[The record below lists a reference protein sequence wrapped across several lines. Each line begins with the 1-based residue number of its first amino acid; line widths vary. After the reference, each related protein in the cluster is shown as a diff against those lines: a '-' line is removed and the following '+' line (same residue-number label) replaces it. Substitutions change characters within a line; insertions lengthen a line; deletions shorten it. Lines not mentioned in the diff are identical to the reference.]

1 MNQSTK
7 ILLFL
12 IVSHLLSCGSSK
24 SNLQYIDKNKPF
36 LTAKVFAPNFISKE
50 DESEFGSVFSKDGT
64 EFYYAD
70 DTHGKAEIRYT
81 KLENKKWTTPITV
94 ISHEKYSYNDPF
106 LSPDETELFYISDM
120 PRDEFDTIKDYDIW
134 YSKKIDNKWSES
146 INAGE
151 LINSDKN
158 EYYISFT
165 SKGKI
170 YFASNKNAAE
180 HRSHDF
186 DIYAATRMDGM
197 FRKPKK
203 LSDSI
208 NTKRFEGDV
217 FVSPDES
224 YLIVSSARREG
235 FGNGDLYIS
244 FKNKDETWSKAKNM
258 GKVVNTKGHEI
269 CPFVTSDGKFLFY
282 TSNQDIY
289 WVSTKIFANYK

>member
-24 SNLQYIDKNKPF
+24 SDLQYIDKNKPS

-64 EFYYAD
+64 EFYYAV
-70 DTHGKAEIRYT
+70 DTHGKAEIRYS
-81 KLENKKWTTPITV
+81 KLEGEKWTIPITI
-94 ISHEKYSYNDPF
+94 ISDEKYGYNDPF
-106 LSPDETELFYISDM
+106 LSPSENELFYISDM
-120 PRDEFDTIKDYDIW
+120 PRNELDTIKDIDIW
-134 YSKKIDNKWSES
+134 YSKKINNKWSKP
-146 INAGE
+146 INAGD

-165 SKGKI
+165 SNGKM
-170 YFASNKNAAE
+170 YFASNKNAAVG
-180 HRSHDF
+180 RNHDF
-186 DIYAATRMDGM
+186 DIYTATRKDKV
-197 FRKPKK
+197 FDKPLK
-203 LSDSI
+203 LSDSV
-208 NTKRFEGDV
+208 NTKRYEGDV

-235 FGNGDLYIS
+235 LGKGDLYIS
-244 FKNKDETWSKAKNM
+244 FNNKDGVWSKAKNM
-258 GKVVNTKGHEI
+258 GEVVNTSGHEI
-269 CPFVTSDGKFLFY
+269 CPFVTHDGKYLFY

-289 WVSTKIFANYK
+289 WISTKIFNNFK

>member
-1 MNQSTK
+1 VVN
-7 ILLFL
+7 
-12 IVSHLLSCGSSK
+12 LLSCASQK
-24 SNLQYIDKNKPF
+24 PNPLIYIDQNKPST
-36 LTAKVFAPNFISKE
+36 TAKIFAPNFISKE
-50 DESEFGSVFSKDGT
+50 HAAEFGSVFSKDGT

-81 KLENKKWTTPITV
+81 KLQNKKWTTPTKV

-120 PRDEFDTIKDYDIW
+120 PRNKLDTIKDYDIW
-134 YSKKIDNKWSES
+134 YSKKINNKWSTP

-165 SKGKI
+165 SNGKM

-186 DIYAATRMDGM
+186 DIYAAKKIEGI
-197 FRKPKK
+197 FGKPKK

-258 GKVVNTKGHEI
+258 GKAVNTKGHEI

-289 WVSTKIFANYK
+289 WISTKILNRFR